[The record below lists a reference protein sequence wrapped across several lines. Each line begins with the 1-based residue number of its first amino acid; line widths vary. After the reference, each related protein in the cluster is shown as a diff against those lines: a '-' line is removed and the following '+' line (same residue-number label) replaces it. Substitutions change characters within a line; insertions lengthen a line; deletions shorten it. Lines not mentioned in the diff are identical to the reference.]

1 MAINSK
7 DKGRRGERELAKKLK
22 EYGFDC
28 RRGQQYSGI
37 EGEDV
42 VGLDG
47 IHIEVKRVERLNIYD
62 AVDQAKRDSDFEDL
76 PFDWPKLP
84 AVFHRKNHCEWLVTM
99 PLTAWIEIYR
109 EWANGGV
116 KWIKIQ
122 RSIIEN
128 WTWAIN
134 RFQIVRHGWI

>member
-1 MAINSK
+1 MGWNYQPPQERSDMAINSIQ
-7 DKGRRGERELAKKLK
+7 KGKAGERELAKKLR

-28 RRGQQYSGI
+28 RRGQQYSGV

-42 VGLDG
+42 VGLSG

-62 AVDQAKRDSDFEDL
+62 AVDQAKRDSDYKALPFED
-76 PFDWPKLP
+76 KLP

-109 EWANGGV
+109 EWANG
-116 KWIKIQ
+116 
-122 RSIIEN
+122 R
-128 WTWAIN
+128 
-134 RFQIVRHGWI
+134 